1 MKSLYLLSW
10 DDNIIL
16 LFARSINAKVPHISL
31 DMSLKASN
39 LSKLYDN
46 NWILR
51 NVSFEVERGEIFGL
65 FGASGCGKT
74 TILNILAGSE
84 KSNGGEIHFDS
95 SDISEKSKTDR
106 NFAFAG
112 QSQAPS
118 WKQFFGSGKSRPLGS
133 GQAKAIKH
141 AIETAQNVLLLDD
154 VFSCMDHIQ
163 KLECINLLHTSA
175 TEKNL
180 VVVFATCNF
189 DDILLF
195 CDIAAVI
202 ADSEIKQIGT
212 PREVYLEPVCYDVAR
227 IAGRNNLFEAR
238 RVTSSKVET
247 PQFQTIEGSHKLTI
261 QKVEKRFLGA
271 LNQNVSLGIRPEHI
285 SISFGASF
293 PEDNLIRATI
303 TGVQF
308 LGATT
313 LVELDAD
320 GLKLDVLVLRLVG
333 LKSGDE
339 CMIGLPPDRIAI
351 YKD

>member
-1 MKSLYLLSW
+1 
-10 DDNIIL
+10 
-16 LFARSINAKVPHISL
+16 
-31 DMSLKASN
+31 MSLKASN

-51 NVSFEVERGEIFGL
+51 DVSFEAERGEIFGL

-74 TILNILAGSE
+74 TILNILAGAE
-84 KSNGGEIHFDS
+84 KSNGGTIHLDS
-95 SDISEKSKTDR
+95 SERSKTDR
-106 NFAFAG
+106 NYAFAG
-112 QSQAPS
+112 QSPAPS
-118 WKQFFGSGKSRPLGS
+118 WKQFFGSGKSRPSGS
-133 GQAKAIKH
+133 EQAEAVKH
-141 AIETAQNVLLLDD
+141 DIETAQNVLLLDD
-154 VFSCMDHIQ
+154 AFSCMDHMQ
-163 KLECINLLHTSA
+163 KLESMSLLRKA
-175 TEKNL
+175 AGEKSL
-180 VVVFATCNF
+180 AIVFATSNF

-195 CDIAAVI
+195 CDKVAVI
-202 ADSEIKQIGT
+202 SDSEIKQIGT
-212 PREVYLEPVCYDVAR
+212 PHEVYLEPVCYSVAR

-238 RVTSSKVET
+238 RVTSSKAET
-247 PQFQTIEGSHKLTI
+247 PQFQTIEGSHKLSI
-261 QKVEKRFLGA
+261 QKVEKKFLGA

-293 PEDNLIRATI
+293 PEDNLIRAKI

-308 LGATT
+308 QGATT

-339 CMIGLPPDRIAI
+339 CMLGMPPDRIAI

>member
-1 MKSLYLLSW
+1 
-10 DDNIIL
+10 
-16 LFARSINAKVPHISL
+16 
-31 DMSLKASN
+31 MSLKASN

-51 NVSFEVERGEIFGL
+51 DVSFEAERGEIFGL

-74 TILNILAGSE
+74 AILNILAGSE
-84 KSNGGEIHFDS
+84 KSNGGAIQLDS
-95 SDISEKSKTDR
+95 NDVSGKSKADR

-112 QSQAPS
+112 QSPAPS
-118 WKQFFGSGKSRPLGS
+118 WKQFFGSGKSRPS
-133 GQAKAIKH
+133 GLEQAEAIKH
-141 AIETAQNVLLLDD
+141 AVETAQSVLLIDD
-154 VFSCMDHIQ
+154 AFSCMDKMQ
-163 KLECINLLHTSA
+163 KLDSMNLLRKA
-175 TEKNL
+175 TREKNL
-180 VVVFATCNF
+180 AIVFATSNF
-189 DDILLF
+189 DDILLL
-195 CDIAAVI
+195 CDKAAVV
-202 ADSEIKQIGT
+202 ADSEIRQIGT
-212 PREVYLEPVCYDVAR
+212 PREVYLEPVCYSVAR

-238 RVTSSKVET
+238 RVTSSKAET

-261 QKVEKRFLGA
+261 QKVEKKFLGA

-303 TGVQF
+303 TGVKF

-339 CMIGLPPDRIAI
+339 CMLGLPPDRIAI

>member
-1 MKSLYLLSW
+1 
-10 DDNIIL
+10 
-16 LFARSINAKVPHISL
+16 
-31 DMSLKASN
+31 MSLKASN

-51 NVSFEVERGEIFGL
+51 DVSFEAERGELFGL

-74 TILNILAGSE
+74 TILNILAGAE
-84 KSNGGEIHFDS
+84 KSNGGTINLDS
-95 SDISEKSKTDR
+95 SDVSEKSKTDR

-112 QSQAPS
+112 QGPAPS
-118 WKQFFGSGKSRPLGS
+118 WRQFFGSGKPHRSLGS
-133 GQAKAIKH
+133 EHAEAVKH
-141 AIETAQNVLLLDD
+141 AVETAQNVLLLDD
-154 VFSCMDHIQ
+154 VFSSMDQMQ
-163 KLECINLLHTSA
+163 KLESINLLRKA
-175 TEKNL
+175 AREKSL
-180 VVVFATCNF
+180 AMIFATSNF
-189 DDILLF
+189 DDVLLF
-195 CDIAAVI
+195 CDKVAVI
-202 ADSEIKQIGT
+202 ANSEIKQIGT
-212 PREVYLEPVCYDVAR
+212 PSEVYLEPVCYSVAR

-339 CMIGLPPDRIAI
+339 CMLGLPPDRIAI

>member
-1 MKSLYLLSW
+1 
-10 DDNIIL
+10 
-16 LFARSINAKVPHISL
+16 
-31 DMSLKASN
+31 MSLKASN

-51 NVSFEVERGEIFGL
+51 DVSFEAERGEIFGL
-65 FGASGCGKT
+65 FGSSGCGKT
-74 TILNILAGSE
+74 AVLNILAGSE
-84 KSNGGEIHFDS
+84 KSNGGAINLDS
-95 SDISEKSKTDR
+95 SDVSEKSKTDR
-106 NFAFAG
+106 NFAYVG
-112 QSQAPS
+112 QIRAPS
-118 WKQFFGSGKSRPLGS
+118 WKQFFGSGKSRPS
-133 GQAKAIKH
+133 GLEQAEAIKH
-141 AIETAQNVLLLDD
+141 AVETAQSVLLIDD
-154 VFSCMDHIQ
+154 AFSCMDKMQ
-163 KLECINLLHTSA
+163 KLDSMNLLRKA
-175 TEKNL
+175 TREKNL
-180 VVVFATCNF
+180 AIVFATSNF

-195 CDIAAVI
+195 CDKAAVI
-202 ADSEIKQIGT
+202 AGSEISQIGT
-212 PREVYLEPVCYDVAR
+212 PREVYLEPVCYSVAR

-238 RVTSSKVET
+238 RVTSSKAET

-261 QKVEKRFLGA
+261 QKVEKKFLGA

-339 CMIGLPPDRIAI
+339 CMLGLPPDRIAI